1 MDLYLYMDHPELDQR
16 LDQISQLG
24 MELAMLLALTLL
36 LKRMLFLPL
45 MVNPS
50 QLH

>member
-1 MDLYLYMDHPELDQR
+1 MDLYLYLDHPELDQR
-16 LDQISQLG
+16 LDKRSKLG

-45 MVNPS
+45 MVDPG